1 MTHKH
6 PYLLEVEAD
15 YRRQT
20 YLNEAAV
27 DRLAREAGLDRRWPL
42 HKMACQLLCG
52 LGHQLVSLG
61 QRLEGLEAPALSP
74 SIPSPEAISAGPR
87 KS

>member
-1 MTHKH
+1 MTKH

-20 YLNEAAV
+20 YLDEAAV
-27 DRLAREAGLDRRWPL
+27 DRLARAAGLDRRGPL
-42 HKMACQLLCG
+42 HKAVCHVLCELGRLLVAF
-52 LGHQLVSLG
+52 GH
-61 QRLEGLEAPALSP
+61 RLEGLGAPSLPHSG
-74 SIPSPEAISAGPR
+74 PSPEAVTAGSR

>member
-6 PYLLEVEAD
+6 PYLLEMEAE

-27 DRLAREAGLDRRWPL
+27 DRLVREAGLDRRGPL
-42 HKMACQLLCG
+42 HKMACQVLCG
-52 LGHQLVSLG
+52 SGHLLVSLG
-61 QRLEGLEAPALSP
+61 RHLEGLGAPPLPP
-74 SIPSPEAISAGPR
+74 SIPSPEAIPAGPR